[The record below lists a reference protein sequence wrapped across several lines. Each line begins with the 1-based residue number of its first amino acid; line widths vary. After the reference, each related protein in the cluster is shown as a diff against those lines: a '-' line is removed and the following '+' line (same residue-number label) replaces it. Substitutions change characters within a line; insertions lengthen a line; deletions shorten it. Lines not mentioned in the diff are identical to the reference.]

1 LPFPGKGVKL
11 EEMIGW
17 VAEEVKVVSDM
28 VWRLADNFTVLGI
41 VGVLNMLN
49 GEGCQELTRLHDLA
63 GSRNATV
70 LEDVTDDVHRLA
82 G

>member
-49 GEGCQELTRLHDLA
+49 GEGCQELT
-63 GSRNATV
+63 
-70 LEDVTDDVHRLA
+70 
-82 G
+82 